1 MCHPNNKKILTPG
14 IFIIMGGGT
23 SLIIWGEAITKIN
36 TSTNIITI
44 RIYGG
49 ALQQFLIQD
58 AKIVWRGP
66 GEEGGDYT
74 LKRVQ
79 H

>member
-1 MCHPNNKKILTPG
+1 
-14 IFIIMGGGT
+14 MGGDVVHY
-23 SLIIWGEAITKIN
+23 SGEAITNIN
-36 TSTNIITI
+36 TSTNTITI

-58 AKIVWRGP
+58 AKIVWRGR
-66 GEEGGDYT
+66 GVGGGDYT